1 MHALAGRP
9 VSGVRYRTE
18 QRGGNGYGRSTT
30 CIDRNLMK
38 NEPTEPRKTGRI
50 EGTLHKPGYTYPAPR
65 QDANLPREKA
75 EQSEVAGRHKNTGQK
90 DHKGAR

>member
-1 MHALAGRP
+1 
-9 VSGVRYRTE
+9 
-18 QRGGNGYGRSTT
+18 
-30 CIDRNLMK
+30 MK
-38 NEPTEPRKTGRI
+38 SEPTEPRKTKRI
-50 EGTLHKPGYTYPAPR
+50 EGTLHKPGYAHPAPR